1 MNSSIT
7 DLPSSHANRFWRKD
21 LTTVPAGQRRAGR
34 YALQIMARCPFLY
47 PRLADDDFLGALW
60 LLALPLVDPGALAR
74 QQALWCRP
82 DADTGDSSDAEAVPR
97 KRGRFG
103 IDPGVFPVGIPGA
116 RMREDLCRRFR
127 SLPDSMFSQL
137 AEIDGH
143 DPTRNE
149 IRILVSC
156 AGLDVTEAAL
166 LDFVEKLDSIAAF
179 RQFLREM
186 ATHDHTEQ
194 FAILS
199 AALGSPPSDLRRCLR
214 ASGNLRVLR
223 LVVCRLR
230 QSDMEDVLRAEDLLN
245 DILQHEPSSFD
256 ELLACIVQQTP
267 PGECR
272 IEDFPHL
279 AADATRVREVV
290 DNALRNEVCGVNALL
305 YGRPG
310 TGKTQFALA
319 IAAAAGLTAVMV
331 RTAGEDGEGLS
342 RQGRLGAYQLAQHM
356 LRNRRDCLIVF
367 DEVEDVFHASQ
378 GGLLALL
385 RGLPSTGSDKGWLNR
400 TLEENPLPA
409 IWITN
414 DAESMDPA
422 FLRRFLLPI
431 AFVVPPR
438 LVRRRIAER
447 HLGDQSIPDALMEEL
462 AADDELLPSHFSAAR
477 QALDLQPAADPAIV
491 VRETVSAMRRVL
503 LGSPLGRERQSATR
517 FEIEYLNLSGG
528 IAPGRIAEALARSG
542 RGTLCF
548 YGPPGTGKTEFAN
561 VLADALGRELV
572 SRSAAGILAPWV
584 GMTER
589 NIAKLFTEFDVE
601 RSVLFLDEVDSL
613 LRDRRLARQGW
624 EATQVNELLQQMERF
639 PGIFVAAT
647 NLVDNLDAAALR
659 RFDFKLHFRPLLA
672 AQRRS
677 LFARETLGDASRTA
691 QLPRLVIDTLDT
703 LDMLTPGDFANV
715 ARQQKLL
722 DERLSPEDYLRR
734 LVTECRWKQASNV
747 AA

>member
-1 MNSSIT
+1 MNPSKKK
-7 DLPSSHANRFWRKD
+7 LPLMNADNFWRED
-21 LTTVPAGQRRAGR
+21 LKAVPEPQRRAAR
-34 YALQIMARCPFLY
+34 YVLQIMARCPFLH

-60 LLALPLVDPGALAR
+60 LLALPLIDPGALAR
-74 QQALWCRP
+74 QQEHWSRADG
-82 DADTGDSSDAEAVPR
+82 DAGDVQVVPR
-97 KRGRFG
+97 RRGRARLTVELA
-103 IDPGVFPVGIPGA
+103 DGVPGA
-116 RMREDLCRRFR
+116 RMREDLDQCFR
-127 SLPDSMFSQL
+127 SLPAGLLAQL
-137 AEIDGH
+137 AEIDGSE
-143 DPTRNE
+143 PTSSE
-149 IRILVSC
+149 IRLLVSC
-156 AGLDVTEAAL
+156 AGLDPTEAAI
-166 LDFVEKLDSIAAF
+166 LDFVEKLDRFAAL
-179 RQFLREM
+179 RQFLQEAR
-186 ATHDHTEQ
+186 TRNHNDHLEC
-194 FAILS
+194 FS
-199 AALGSPPSDLRRCLR
+199 AALDVTPPQLMRALR

-223 LVVCRLR
+223 LVVCQGRHG
-230 QSDMEDVLRAEDLLN
+230 DMEDFLRGEDVLN
-245 DILQHEPSSFD
+245 DILLQEPASFD
-256 ELLACIVQQTP
+256 ELLGCIVQPPP

-272 IEDFPHL
+272 VDDFPHL
-279 AADATRVREVV
+279 AGDAGRLREVL
-290 DNALRNEVCGVNALL
+290 DNALQQGARGINTLL
-305 YGRPG
+305 YGRAG

-319 IAAAAGLTAVMV
+319 VAAAAGLKAVMV
-331 RTAGEDGEGLS
+331 RTSGEDGEGLS
-342 RQGRLGAYQLAQHM
+342 RQGRLGAYQLAQR
-356 LRNRRDCLIVF
+356 LLCDRRDCLIVF

-378 GGLLALL
+378 DGLMALL
-385 RGLPSTGSDKGWLNR
+385 RGMPSTGSDKGWLNR

-414 DAESMDPA
+414 NAESMDPA
-422 FLRRFLLPI
+422 FVRRFLLPI

-438 LVRRRIAER
+438 SVRRRIAER
-447 HLGDQSIPDALMEEL
+447 HLGDQSIPDALMDEL

-477 QALDLQPAADPAIV
+477 RALDLQPAGDPAIV

-503 LGSPLGRERQSATR
+503 LGSALRRARQPATR
-517 FEIEYLNLSGG
+517 FEIEYLNLAGG
-528 IAPGRIAEALARSG
+528 IAPGRITDALARSG

-548 YGPPGTGKTEFAN
+548 YGPPGTGKTEFAS

-589 NIAKLFTEFDVE
+589 NIAKLFSEIDVE

-639 PGIFVAAT
+639 PGIFIAAT
-647 NLVDNLDAAALR
+647 NLADNLDAAALR

-691 QLPRLVIDTLDT
+691 QLPRTVIDTLDT

-734 LVTECRWKQASNV
+734 LVAECRWKQASI
-747 AA
+747 AAA